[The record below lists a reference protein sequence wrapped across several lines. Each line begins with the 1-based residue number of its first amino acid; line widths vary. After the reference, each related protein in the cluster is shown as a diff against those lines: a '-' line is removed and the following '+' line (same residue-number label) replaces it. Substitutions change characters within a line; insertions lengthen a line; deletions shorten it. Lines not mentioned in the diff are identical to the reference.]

1 MKFFRYRK
9 PSAKTV
15 LGITKAKKRIKKQ
28 TGITAAT
35 RPLRAVSNAK
45 RRAKRKIGYYS
56 TPARMVRAKKPPT
69 PMGCLL
75 PATVVILLGILFIL
89 N

>member
-1 MKFFRYRK
+1 
-9 PSAKTV
+9 
-15 LGITKAKKRIKKQ
+15 
-28 TGITAAT
+28 
-35 RPLRAVSNAK
+35 
-45 RRAKRKIGYYS
+45 
-56 TPARMVRAKKPPT
+56 MVRAKKPPT